1 MLDSDSGSHDHAGTH
16 HRMATTIML
25 GRRDIAGLMRPEDYL
40 SAVETGFRRHAAG
53 EVDVPSPM
61 HIRANGG
68 AFHVKGAGIALDR
81 PFVAVKLN
89 GNFPDNPRRAGLPTI
104 QGVLLL
110 CDGDDGSVLAAMDS
124 IEITSRRTA
133 AATALAARHL
143 APPGVDCV
151 AICGCGQQGR
161 AHLEALAQALP
172 CERALVWDLD
182 GEKAQRFAREA
193 KRALGLDVEA
203 ARQANEAT
211 LRSQVI
217 VTATTARAP
226 FLTRD
231 MVPAG
236 AFVAAVGADS
246 PEKSELAPDLMA
258 GATIVVDLVE
268 QAVAMGDLRHAIAA
282 RAVTREGVH
291 AELSDV
297 IVGRKPGRLRADERI
312 VFDST
317 GTAIQ
322 DVACAAAIWQR
333 AVARGVGTSF
343 AFGAL

>member
-1 MLDSDSGSHDHAGTH
+1 MLDPDSSSNDDAATH
-16 HRMATTIML
+16 HRMATTILL
-25 GRRDIAGLMRPEDYL
+25 GRRDIAGLMGPEDYL
-40 SAVETGFRRHAAG
+40 SAVEAGFRCHAAG
-53 EVDVPSPM
+53 EVDVPPPM

-68 AFHVKGAGIALDR
+68 AFHAKGAGIALDR
-81 PFVAVKLN
+81 LFVTVKLN

-143 APPGVDCV
+143 APPRVACV
-151 AICGCGQQGR
+151 AICGCGEQGQ
-161 AHLEALAQALP
+161 AHLAALAQALQ
-172 CERALVWDLD
+172 CERALVWDRD
-182 GEKAQRFAREA
+182 GEKALRFAREA
-193 KRALGLDVEA
+193 QRALGLDVDA
-203 ARQANEAT
+203 VRQANEAT
-211 LRSQVI
+211 LSSQVI

-226 FLTRD
+226 FLTKD
-231 MVPAG
+231 MVPPG

-282 RAVTREGVH
+282 QAVTREDVH

-297 IVGRKPGRLRADERI
+297 IVGRKPGRSRVDEVI

-333 AVARGVGTSF
+333 AVARGVGTCF